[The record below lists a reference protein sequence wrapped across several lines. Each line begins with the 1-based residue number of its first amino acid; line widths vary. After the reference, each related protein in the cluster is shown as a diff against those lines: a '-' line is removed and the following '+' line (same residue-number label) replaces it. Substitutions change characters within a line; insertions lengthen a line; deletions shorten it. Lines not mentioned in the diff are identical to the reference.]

1 MDPGNCD
8 LAKQW
13 VSASYIN
20 QGAQALAARRKRIKA
35 LLSSRRLPE
44 QGWDEATI
52 EMLVQ
57 VWAGAAGR
65 VGVAVPPCL
74 QLLLELALQMTMCS
88 TAMLYNFMAIVR
100 VSIHIV

>member
-1 MDPGNCD
+1 MDLGNCD

-57 VWAGAAGR
+57 VCGQELLQT
-65 VGVAVPPCL
+65 L
-74 QLLLELALQMTMCS
+74 QLCNICLELR
-88 TAMLYNFMAIVR
+88 AM
-100 VSIHIV
+100 